1 MLAITRLNHF
11 FIVLYFLEIIYR
23 AREWDY
29 LTIEPLILSNKEV
42 YVLTGIFDHETMIG
56 IENPF
61 ENWSDEEIDKELD
74 VM

>member
-11 FIVLYFLEIIYR
+11 FIVLYFLEIIYY

-61 ENWSDEEIDKELD
+61 ENWSD
-74 VM
+74 